1 MGHLERIDRSFPQ
14 THSKDEAM
22 QILFSYQ
29 KELTASEYQTLLNS
43 LCQHALEGIYLNEK
57 DILLGIAQLRNE
69 ISIEEIVELAKVS

>member
-1 MGHLERIDRSFPQ
+1 MSHLERIDRSFPQ

-22 QILFSYQ
+22 QILSSYQ
-29 KELTASEYQTLLNS
+29 EELTASEYQTLHNS
-43 LCQHALEGIYLNEK
+43 LCQHALEGICLNEK